1 MVFKSIKRLL
11 AAVGLCCILSAA
23 HAETTDITGSNADS
37 ADAATT
43 AATAAGERESIFGD
57 KTPTLDKSHFTWG
70 ADVGASIDMGGYDMS
85 TFDIDIVLGYKNSL
99 LRTLGLSAGIH
110 RDFHTGTNFIPLMA
124 VLRTS
129 FIPRKTVCFFDLKAG
144 YSFNTVGEEN
154 SGGFTFNAGI
164 GFNLASSKRFRSH
177 LILSYQFIH
186 LNELQGTMVDQ
197 VKNHIDFIQL
207 HFGVNF

>member
-23 HAETTDITGSNADS
+23 YAETTNITGGNADS

-57 KTPTLDKSHFTWG
+57 KTPALDKSHFTWG

-129 FIPRKTVCFFDLKAG
+129 FIPRKTLCFFDLKAG
-144 YSFNTVGEEN
+144 YVGEEN

-186 LNELQGTMVDQ
+186 LNELQGTMVDR